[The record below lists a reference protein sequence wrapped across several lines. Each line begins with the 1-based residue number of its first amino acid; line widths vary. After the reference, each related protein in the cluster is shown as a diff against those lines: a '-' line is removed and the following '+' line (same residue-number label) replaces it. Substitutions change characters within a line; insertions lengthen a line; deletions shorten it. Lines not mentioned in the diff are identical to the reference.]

1 MDTLYKGSVYRTEG
15 RTQQDTAFFNPP
27 QNKKHV
33 TVDTAFDA
41 RATPFQIIQTKTI
54 FHDHVKKT
62 LKLFFSK
69 YRNCCPCARFH
80 IVLQN

>member
-41 RATPFQIIQTKTI
+41 RASPFQIIQTKTI

-62 LKLFFSK
+62 LLSLCNVSYCFIKLK
-69 YRNCCPCARFH
+69 LP
-80 IVLQN
+80 